1 MSNLSGLTSVPKVSH
16 KIVAL
21 EIEDNGLGIE
31 EKSIEHI
38 FDRFYRADSS
48 RTQKGT
54 GLGLSMVKKIV
65 DIHNGI
71 IDVVSKVDEGTCFM
85 VAFNKA

>member
-1 MSNLSGLTSVPKVSH
+1 MT
-16 KIVAL
+16 
-21 EIEDNGLGIE
+21 IE
-31 EKSIEHI
+31 EKALDHI
-38 FDRFYRADSS
+38 FDRFYRAESS

-71 IDVVSKVDEGTCFM
+71 IDVASKVDKGTCFKI
-85 VAFNKA
+85 VFNKV